1 MPSSTV
7 SCTPVT
13 VTVSAVFQAEGA
25 KVSDEGFTVP
35 SPRSRLETATVT
47 ATEGCVSSATVNV
60 AVPPASVAWPVTE
73 PTSRP

>member
-25 KVSDEGFTVP
+25 KVSDEGFTLP
-35 SPRSRLETATVT
+35 SPVSKLETATVT
-47 ATEGCVSSATVNV
+47 AAEGRVSNATVNV
-60 AVPPASVAWPVTE
+60 ALPPASVA
-73 PTSRP
+73 